1 MRPPQHLRTRL
12 ADDAG
17 RVSLFFAVV
26 AFGLIVAAGLAVDG
40 PAGLRALARAD
51 NLAAEAA
58 RTAGQQLDAGQA
70 IPGGDKVVDPEAATA
85 AAMSYI
91 EAAGATGTV
100 AIDPARN
107 RITVTVEIT
116 YDTIVLGLIGQSA
129 ITVTGSAT
137 AEIVT
142 G

>member
-1 MRPPQHLRTRL
+1 MTLRRL
-12 ADDAG
+12 RARLRDDTG
-17 RVSLFFAVV
+17 RVSLFFAIVS
-26 AFGLIVAAGLAVDG
+26 FGLLTAGGLAVDG

-51 NLAAEAA
+51 NIAAEAA
-58 RTAGQQLDAGQA
+58 RTAGQQLDPAKA
-70 IPGGDKVVDPEAATA
+70 IPGGPKVVDPEAATA
-85 AAMSYI
+85 AALNYI

-100 AIDPARN
+100 SVDPALN
-107 RITVTVEIT
+107 RLNVTVEIT
-116 YDTIVLGLIGQSA
+116 YDTIVLGLIGRPT

>member
-1 MRPPQHLRTRL
+1 MRPLRRL
-12 ADDAG
+12 RARLRDDDG
-17 RVSLFFAVV
+17 RVSLFFVIV

-51 NLAAEAA
+51 NVAAEAA
-58 RTAGQQLDAGQA
+58 RTAGQQLDAAQA
-70 IPGGDKVVDPEAATA
+70 IPGGPKVVDPEAATQ

-91 EAAGATGTV
+91 EAAGATGAV
-100 AIDPARN
+100 QIDPARN

-116 YDTIVLGLIGQSA
+116 YDTIVLGIIGQST